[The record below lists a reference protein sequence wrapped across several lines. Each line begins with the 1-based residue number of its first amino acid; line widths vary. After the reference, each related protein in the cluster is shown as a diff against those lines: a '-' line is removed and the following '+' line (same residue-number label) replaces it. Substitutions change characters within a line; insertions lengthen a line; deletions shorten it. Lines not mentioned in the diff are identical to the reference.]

1 MEPSNKPLSADLQA
15 LRIDKKPV
23 NGRPR
28 RRAGRWI
35 AAFLIL
41 LAAAAAGYFLLRPAP
56 AKPPAAD
63 PPAGAAAPEQAAQ
76 PGEPAPVLS
85 AGGYIIARRQV
96 EVASKITGRVMA
108 IGVDEGDLVRQG
120 DVIATLDDSELQA
133 QRHEAEGILAAA
145 KARLAELEAGS
156 RPQEIQ
162 RAKALAESAR
172 ADKVNADVNLRRAET
187 LVRDGVLQKQALDD
201 ARARADMAEAALRA
215 AEEYFGL
222 VQAGPRAEEI
232 EQARAQVRQAEAA
245 LGYAQA
251 MLANTVIRAP
261 ISGTIL
267 NRFVDPGEMVTT
279 GFTSERGARQALVNM
294 ANLRDLQVE
303 LDIAEA
309 DIAKVERGQP
319 VVIRPD
325 AYPDRTYRGR
335 VEFIS
340 SVGDRQ
346 KATVKV
352 KVTVLEPD
360 GLLRPEMGAKVS
372 FFPQPGGAPSAR

>member
-1 MEPSNKPLSADLQA
+1 MGHTDKSLSADLQA
-15 LRIDKKPV
+15 LRIDKKPRP
-23 NGRPR
+23 GRPR

-35 AAFLIL
+35 AAIFVL
-41 LAAAAAGYFLLRPAP
+41 LAAACAGYFLLRPGTTGPATAP
-56 AKPPAAD
+56 AQ
-63 PPAGAAAPEQAAQ
+63 AAAPAPAPTAG
-76 PGEPAPVLS
+76 PGEPAPVLT

-108 IGVDEGDLVRQG
+108 IGVDEGDFVRQG

-133 QRHEAEGILAAA
+133 QRHEAEGNLAAA
-145 KARLAELEAGS
+145 RARLAELEAGS

-172 ADKVNADVNLRRAET
+172 ADKANADINLRRSET
-187 LVRDGVLQKQALDD
+187 LVRDGVLQQQALDD

-215 AEEYFGL
+215 AEENYAL
-222 VQAGPRAEEI
+222 VLAGPRPEEV

-251 MLANTVIRAP
+251 MLENTVIRAP
-261 ISGTIL
+261 ITGTIL

-309 DIAKVERGQP
+309 DIAKVERDQP
-319 VVIRPD
+319 AAIRPD

-352 KVTVLEPD
+352 KVAVLEPD
-360 GLLRPEMGAKVS
+360 DRLRPEMGAKVT
-372 FFPQPGGAPSAR
+372 FFPKGSEATGAR